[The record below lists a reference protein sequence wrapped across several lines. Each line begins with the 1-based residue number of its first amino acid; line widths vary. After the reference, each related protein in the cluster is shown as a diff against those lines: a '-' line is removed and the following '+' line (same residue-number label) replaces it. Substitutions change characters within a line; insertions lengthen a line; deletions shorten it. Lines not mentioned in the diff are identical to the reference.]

1 MSNIQHLC
9 DFLDRSRSLY
19 HTSAIVSG
27 WLEDA
32 GFTFLDEGEA
42 WNLKP
47 GGQYYLCRGRS
58 SIIAFRLPQ
67 GDPQGY
73 LLSASHCDRPCFKVK
88 ELCELTGSY
97 TRLAVE
103 KYGGMIIHPWLDR
116 PLSIAGR
123 VLVDTSEGIQN
134 RLLDLDRDIAL
145 IPNIAIHMDRKIN
158 EGRNWNPAVDTIPLL
173 GGADAAGKLKQLL
186 EEAAGGPILGQDLYL
201 YLRESAR
208 VWGLNEEFIS
218 SAGLDDLYCVY
229 GCAQGFL
236 KASGSQA
243 VQVLC
248 VFDGEEVGSNSPQ
261 GADGDLLSG
270 TLERISRCMSW
281 DHNRMLAGS
290 FMVSAD
296 NAHALHPNHP
306 ELADPTH
313 APVING
319 GVVIKFNANQ
329 RYTTDGL
336 AAAVWRKICQNA
348 NIPVQIYYNRAD
360 IPGGSTLGYISLNH
374 VSIPSVDIG
383 LPQLAMHSCYETAGV
398 HDAAYLEKAMT
409 TYYSSTLQV
418 RNGNCRVIQKEN
430 KS

>member
-1 MSNIQHLC
+1 MTTNTQGLC
-9 DFLDRSRSLY
+9 DFLNRSRSLY
-19 HTSAIVSG
+19 HASAALAG
-27 WLEDA
+27 WLEQA
-32 GFTFLDEGEA
+32 GFLFLDEGDP
-42 WNLKP
+42 WDLQP
-47 GGQYYLCRGRS
+47 GGQYYICRGRS
-58 SIIAFRLPQ
+58 SIIAFRMPLGTPK
-67 GDPQGY
+67 GY
-73 LLSASHCDRPCFKVK
+73 LLSASHCDRPAFKVK
-88 ELCELTGSY
+88 ENCELTGTY

-123 VLVDTSEGIQN
+123 VLVDTPDGIQT
-134 RLLDLDRDIAL
+134 RLIDLDRDIAL
-145 IPNIAIHMDRKIN
+145 IPNVAIHMDRQIN
-158 EGRNWNPAVDTIPLL
+158 EGKNWNLAVDTIPLI
-173 GGADAAGKLKQLL
+173 GGADAAGKLHALL
-186 EEAAGGPILGQDLYL
+186 EEAAGGTILGQDLYL
-201 YLRESAR
+201 YLRENAR
-208 VWGLNEEFIS
+208 IWGLDHEFIS
-218 SAGLDDLYCVY
+218 GAGLDDLHCVY

-236 KASGSQA
+236 KARGSGA

-270 TLERISRCMSW
+270 TLERISRCMGY

-306 ELADPTH
+306 ELADPTN

-319 GVVIKFNANQ
+319 GVVMKFNANQ

-336 AAAVWRKICQNA
+336 AAAVWRKICQGA
-348 NIPVQIYYNRAD
+348 DVPVQVYYNRAD
-360 IPGGSTLGYISLNH
+360 MRGGATLGFVSLNH

-398 HDAAYLEKAMT
+398 QDAVYMEKAMT
-409 TYYSSTLQV
+409 AYYSATLEV
-418 RNGNCRVIQKEN
+418 RNGNCKIL
-430 KS
+430 